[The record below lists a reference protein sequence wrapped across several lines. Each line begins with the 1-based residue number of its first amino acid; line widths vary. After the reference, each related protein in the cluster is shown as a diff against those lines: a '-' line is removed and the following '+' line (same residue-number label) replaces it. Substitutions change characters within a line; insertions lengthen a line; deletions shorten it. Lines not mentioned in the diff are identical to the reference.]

1 MNSDN
6 NKKRCFQCNTEN
18 PIEANFC
25 RHCGAIL
32 NDTEEA
38 NTVYN
43 DTIVKER
50 DSFAFESKDVAART
64 SSMSTGQNN

>member
-6 NKKRCFQCNTEN
+6 NKKRRLQCNTEN

-32 NDTEEA
+32 NDTKEA
-38 NTVYN
+38 
-43 DTIVKER
+43 K
-50 DSFAFESKDVAART
+50 
-64 SSMSTGQNN
+64 